1 MKILVTGAAGFLG
14 SECVRQL
21 RAAGHDLFTT
31 DRRGPID
38 AAGDLADEAFVR
50 GLPQVDTVLHC
61 AAVQYVS
68 ADLPFLDRKAYFH
81 RNNIVVTKNL
91 ATRYSDGATHFVNV
105 GTSMMY
111 EQSGRDIYD
120 IGSPMRGQGLYSA
133 SKVTAQRFVDAM
145 PNPTACIIPCIIAGD
160 GRGGL
165 FKSLLDS
172 MQRLRTVIYPGA
184 GRHKVHVVH
193 VQDAASLIATV
204 IEKRATGRFN
214 AASPEPLSI
223 AEWVDE
229 IASELKLDGIRS
241 VHLPLWPIELV
252 STAIRYRVL
261 AREQLLMLRFPHVL
275 SIQEG
280 LRLGW
285 TPRFTNS
292 RIVRETAR
300 ALARR
305 AEQAA

>member
-21 RAAGHDLFTT
+21 AAGGHDVVTT
-31 DRRGPID
+31 DKRG
-38 AAGDLADEAFVR
+38 AVHSTGDLADAAFV
-50 GLPQVDTVLHC
+50 GTLPAADTVLHC

-68 ADLPFLDRKAYFH
+68 ADLPLLDRKTYFH
-81 RNNIVVTKNL
+81 RNNIVATKNL
-91 ATRYSDGATHFVNV
+91 TARYSGTATHFVNV

-111 EQSGRDIYD
+111 EQSGREIYD
-120 IGSPMRGQGLYSA
+120 INSPMRGQGLYSA
-133 SKVTAQRFVDAM
+133 SKVTAQTFVDAM

-172 MQRLRTVIYPGA
+172 MQRLRTVIYPGK

-193 VQDAASLIATV
+193 VQDAASLICTV
-204 IEKRATGRFN
+204 IGQRATGRFN

-229 IASELKLDGIRS
+229 IASELQLDGIRS
-241 VHLPLWPIELV
+241 VHLPLWPIEIV